1 MGATGT
7 ALGWLLHTLLGG
19 GLLLLAARLLM
30 AGVRSPARRQRLGEW
45 AMASALLLPLLALA
59 PAWLWVPLPARPA
72 PAPAP
77 EVTPAAPAPEAPAPA
92 AAPTLPADVVIAEVP
107 PGLFEPAPHVE
118 DRGSRVEDRGPG
130 GRSSTLDPRS
140 SAPEEAWSLPSPAE
154 LARLAVTA
162 YGCAAALLLVRLLLG
177 RVALGRLLRAASPA
191 PARAARLFAQMV
203 PGRPRLLVSPRV
215 RVPFSC
221 GLVRPTAVLPAALAE
236 GAPEPV
242 LRWVLAHEGAHLER
256 RDAWAGLLF
265 GLGQALY
272 FAVPWFWSLRRQVRL
287 CQEYVA
293 DAAAACAAGRP
304 EEYAQFLLDWAA
316 APAVPAGAVGVSGRR
331 SDLFRRVT
339 MLLQNP
345 APVEP
350 RCPRRWSLTAAGGLL
365 ACAVLAA
372 GVGLRAAA
380 APVPSPKDEPKK
392 EEKKQDKKDDKKDA
406 PAKPAPKV
414 DDLFPPPAFPP
425 DAEEMF
431 KRLQRDFGPEHARR
445 VQEQM
450 ERTRKQIQEAME
462 RSRKQREQMLEMMRR
477 NQNGFG
483 GPVFAAPA
491 FPGAARRLPP
501 EGRLGIQVSAP
512 SPTLVDQLDLPK
524 GQGVVVEEVVPE
536 SAAAKAG
543 IKPHDVLLEIN
554 GQAVPDQPDKL
565 AKAVHELPAKKALEA
580 VVLRKGKKETVK
592 GLTLPEPRAAAP
604 ELPANNFPFPVMP
617 GLEVPRV
624 DVQVPVFNGAN
635 AFAGPGGA
643 GNVMTTTFRSRDR
656 FTTRHQEGSL
666 VITVTGKVADGKSQ
680 VTEIRVQDGNESHRY
695 ESVDKVPAEYR
706 DKVKSLVESTNRTNA
721 RIDVQ
726 AP

>member
-7 ALGWLLHTLLGG
+7 ALGWLVHTLLGG

-45 AMASALLLPLLALA
+45 AMVAALLLPLLALA
-59 PAWLWVPLPARPA
+59 PAWLLVPLPTRPTPASAQEEA
-72 PAPAP
+72 PTIPAP
-77 EVTPAAPAPEAPAPA
+77 EQAAPEAEAPPLPEDVIIAEVPAGVLDLPPAEALPPPEAAPAPA
-92 AAPTLPADVVIAEVP
+92 ASGRAADEAAPWL
-107 PGLFEPAPHVE
+107 
-118 DRGSRVEDRGPG
+118 
-130 GRSSTLDPRS
+130 
-140 SAPEEAWSLPSPAE
+140 LPSPRA
-154 LARLAVTA
+154 LAWLVIAA
-162 YGCAAALLLVRLLLG
+162 YGCAAALLLGRWLLG
-177 RVALGRLLRAASPA
+177 HLALWRLLRTASAA
-191 PARAARLFAQMV
+191 PAQVARLFAEV
-203 PGRPRLLVSPRV
+203 GAGRRSRLLVSRRV

-221 GLVRPTAVLPAALAE
+221 GLLRPAVVLPAALAE

-242 LRWVLAHEGAHLER
+242 LRWVLAHEGTHLAR
-256 RDAWAGLLF
+256 RDACAGLLF
-265 GLGQALY
+265 GLGQGLY
-272 FAVPWFWSLRRQVRL
+272 FALPWFWSLRRQVRL
-287 CQEYVA
+287 CQEYIA
-293 DAAAACAAGRP
+293 DAAAAGAAGRP
-304 EEYAQFLLDWAA
+304 EDYAQFLLNWTA
-316 APAVPAGAVGVSGRR
+316 APAVPAGATGVSGRC

-350 RCPRRWSLTAAGGLL
+350 RCPRRWSLTVAGGLL

-380 APVPSPKDEPKK
+380 PVPAQKDQPKK
-392 EEKKQDKKDDKKDA
+392 EEKKDA
-406 PAKPAPKV
+406 PAKAAPRF
-414 DDLFPPPAFPP
+414 DDFPPPVVFPP
-425 DAEEMF
+425 DVEEMMRRLPPGLDPDQA
-431 KRLQRDFGPEHARR
+431 KRMR
-445 VQEQM
+445 EQM

-462 RSRKQREQMLEMMRR
+462 RSRKQREQMMEMMRR
-477 NQNGFG
+477 NQNA
-483 GPVFAAPA
+483 FAAPNFA
-491 FPGAARRLPP
+491 PAPGFPGSARRLPHDL
-501 EGRLGIQVSAP
+501 RLGVQVKSP

-524 GQGVVVEEVVPE
+524 GQGLVVEEVLPE

-554 GQAVPDQPDKL
+554 GKAVPDKGEEL
-565 AKAVHELPAKKALEA
+565 AKLLEGVAAKKPVEA

-604 ELPANNFPFPVMP
+604 EVREAFPFPA
-617 GLEVPRV
+617 VPRV
-624 DVQVPVFNGAN
+624 DVAVPAFNGFN
-635 AFAGPGGA
+635 VNPNPFGGA

-666 VITVTGKVADGKSQ
+666 VITVNGKVADGKSQ
-680 VTEIRVQDGNESHRY
+680 VTEIRVQDGRESHRY

-706 DKVKSLVESTNRTNA
+706 DKVKSLVESTNKTNA